1 MSVSILH
8 VWKSTRSR
16 KTFSVEVIATDPD
29 FKESTMFN
37 GGGEIPQTAIPQQ
50 QVHQS
55 RRRAQV
61 KIVEQPAS
69 KALRFRY
76 ECEGRSAGSIPGASS
91 TPENKTFPS
100 IQVVG
105 YKGRAVVV
113 VSCVTKDEPYRPHPH
128 NLVGREGCKKGVCTM
143 EISPDTMCVTFSN
156 LGIQCVKKKDI
167 ENALR
172 VREEI
177 KVDPFMSKFECRC
190 DAVAD

>member
-1 MSVSILH
+1 M
-8 VWKSTRSR
+8 
-16 KTFSVEVIATDPD
+16 
-29 FKESTMFN
+29 
-37 GGGEIPQTAIPQQ
+37 
-50 QVHQS
+50 
-55 RRRAQV
+55 

>member
-1 MSVSILH
+1 M
-8 VWKSTRSR
+8 
-16 KTFSVEVIATDPD
+16 
-29 FKESTMFN
+29 
-37 GGGEIPQTAIPQQ
+37 
-50 QVHQS
+50 
-55 RRRAQV
+55 

-105 YKGRAVVV
+105 YKGKAVVV

-143 EISPDTMCVTFSN
+143 EISPETMGVTFSN
-156 LGIQCVKKKDI
+156 LGIQCIKKKDI
-167 ENALR
+167 ESALT

-177 KVDPFMSKFECRC
+177 RVDPFMSMLDFVGSIGGIGVTSPDGGYTVDVNYVINESRQSC
-190 DAVAD
+190 